1 MWLAQDR
8 GVDLARLGQAPVDP
22 IEQIQAQARQQVEQA
37 RQEEP
42 QALYAQLQQAQE
54 QQRAAY
60 EQKPFRADNQICQG
74 KELLAADRERDL
86 CRSKS
91 CRKCVSQH

>member
-42 QALYAQLQQAQE
+42 QALYAKLQQARSNSG
-54 QQRAAY
+54 QRMS
-60 EQKPFRADNQICQG
+60 
-74 KELLAADRERDL
+74 
-86 CRSKS
+86 RSFPS
-91 CRKCVSQH
+91 R

>member
-54 QQRAAY
+54 QQSGQRMSRSLSEQITKFAKGKNYWPQIENEIYAA
-60 EQKPFRADNQICQG
+60 AN
-74 KELLAADRERDL
+74 LAGNA
-86 CRSKS
+86 
-91 CRKCVSQH
+91 